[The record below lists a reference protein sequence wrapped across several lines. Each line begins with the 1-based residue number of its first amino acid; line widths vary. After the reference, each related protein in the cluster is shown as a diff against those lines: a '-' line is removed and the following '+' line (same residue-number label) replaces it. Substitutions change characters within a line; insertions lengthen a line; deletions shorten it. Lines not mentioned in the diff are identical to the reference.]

1 MKRLNKGKECFFA
14 LLFLLLTAVMVN
26 FISDVL
32 RPSQTMYGATWSA
45 FRAEPEDSLDVIY
58 LGSSFAYCDF
68 NPSVV
73 YDASGLTGYV
83 MGGSNS
89 LCPLPIGI

>member
-26 FISDVL
+26 FVSDVL
-32 RPSQTMYGATWSA
+32 RPAQTMYGATWSA

-58 LGSSFAYCDF
+58 LPTAISTPRWCTMPPA
-68 NPSVV
+68 
-73 YDASGLTGYV
+73 
-83 MGGSNS
+83 
-89 LCPLPIGI
+89 